1 VYTSYRDAICLVE
14 GIIMPIFGRTSRC
27 TNLTSLIIKQNLCT
41 IPITINSFRTFATTT
56 TKDSTIPKAQ
66 LTTNDELTS
75 IVNQFPPQDYAF
87 GYGSGVLRQQSTAA
101 NPSMIDIIFAVDNPN
116 TWHEHNLQK
125 HAYHYSYMARLGGVN
140 FITWLQTNFGAKIYF
155 HPFVDINLQLNNDT
169 IQRQIKYG
177 LVSTDDL
184 IQDLLKWD
192 YLYLAGRMHKPI
204 VSIDLKS
211 NDALRNDRADE
222 IEEAQ
227 RINLLSAVSASL
239 LLYNNNTI
247 PTSQLYNTIASL
259 SYTGDFRMQTGAEDP
274 NKVKKLVETPGMLDL
289 WDDKYSDTLD
299 KLQKLGLSSVN
310 SSSKGKQLET
320 NLTDMSIRK
329 QLVQHLPPR
338 LRQHSDSIVGSSDN
352 KGSSI
357 LREELANIVSPAA
370 KSQSIKGFF
379 TAGVVKSWRYA
390 LAKLKKGRIK

>member
-1 VYTSYRDAICLVE
+1 MIS
-14 GIIMPIFGRTSRC
+14 IFGRTSRYSS
-27 TNLTSLIIKQNLCT
+27 NLASLSKQYRCAIT
-41 IPITINSFRTFATTT
+41 ININSFRTFATTA
-56 TKDSTIPKAQ
+56 TKDSAIPEAQ

-101 NPSMIDIIFAVDNPN
+101 NRGMIDIIFAVDNPH

-125 HAYHYSYMARLGGVN
+125 NSYHYSYMARMVGVN
-140 FITWLQTNFGAKIYF
+140 FITWLQKNFGAKIYF
-155 HPFVDINLQLNNDT
+155 HPFVDINLQLNSDT
-169 IQRQIKYG
+169 IQRQVKYG
-177 LVSTDDL
+177 VVSTDDL
-184 IQDLLKWD
+184 IQDLLNWE

-211 NDALRNDRADE
+211 NDALRQRNDRADG

-299 KLQKLGLSSVN
+299 KLQKMGLISVAN
-310 SSSKGKQLET
+310 GSKDIET
-320 NLTDMSIRK
+320 NLSDVAIRK
-329 QLVQHLPPR
+329 QLVQHLPSR
-338 LRQHSDSIVGSSDN
+338 LRKHSDSIVGSSSN
-352 KGSSI
+352 IGNQGTTI
-357 LREELANIVSPAA
+357 LRQELANIVSPAA

>member
-1 VYTSYRDAICLVE
+1 M
-14 GIIMPIFGRTSRC
+14 IMFRRTSRC

-41 IPITINSFRTFATTT
+41 IHITINSFRTFATTI
-56 TKDSTIPKAQ
+56 TKDSTIPEAQ
-66 LTTNDELTS
+66 LTTNHELAF
-75 IVNQFPPQDYAF
+75 IANQFPPQDYAF

-101 NPSMIDIIFAVDNPN
+101 NPSMIDIIFAVDNPH
-116 TWHEHNLQK
+116 TWHTHNLQK
-125 HAYHYSYMARLGGVN
+125 HADHYSYMARLGGVN

-155 HPFVDINLQLNNDT
+155 HPFVDINLHLNST
-169 IQRQIKYG
+169 AIQRQIKYG
-177 LVSTDDL
+177 VVSTDDL
-184 IQDLLKWD
+184 IQDLLNWD

-211 NDALRNDRADE
+211 NDALRQRNDRADE

-239 LLYNNNTI
+239 LLYNNNTV
-247 PTSQLYNTIASL
+247 PVSQLYNTIASL

-274 NKVKKLVETPGMLDL
+274 NKVKKLVETPGMLEL

-299 KLQKLGLSSVN
+299 NLQKLGLISVSN
-310 SSSKGKQLET
+310 GSKEKQLET
-320 NLTDMSIRK
+320 NLSDVAIRK
-329 QLVQHLPPR
+329 QLVQHLPSR
-338 LRQHSDSIVGSSDN
+338 LRKHSDSIAGSADN

>member
-1 VYTSYRDAICLVE
+1 
-14 GIIMPIFGRTSRC
+14 MFWRTSRC
-27 TNLTSLIIKQNLCT
+27 SSNFASLSIKQNRRT
-41 IPITINSFRTFATTT
+41 TSFRTFATTT
-56 TKDSTIPKAQ
+56 TKDSTIPEAQ

-75 IVNQFPPQDYAF
+75 IVNQFPPQDYVF
-87 GYGSGVLRQQSTAA
+87 GYGSGVLRQQSTA
-101 NPSMIDIIFAVDNPN
+101 NRGMIDIIFAVDNPH

-125 HAYHYSYMARLGGVN
+125 HSDHYSYMARVCGVN

-155 HPFVDINLQLNNDT
+155 HPFVDINLIQSNKDT

-177 LVSTDDL
+177 VVSTDDL
-184 IQDLLKWD
+184 IQDLLNWD

-211 NDALRNDRADE
+211 NDALRQRNDRADE

-227 RINLLSAVSASL
+227 RTNLLSAVSASL
-239 LLYNNNTI
+239 LLCNSNTM
-247 PTSQLYNTIASL
+247 PVSQLYNTIASL

-289 WDDKYSDTLD
+289 WDAKYSDTLD
-299 KLQKLGLSSVN
+299 KLHKVGLISVSN
-310 SSSKGKQLET
+310 GSKGKQLET
-320 NLTDMSIRK
+320 NLSDVAIRK
-329 QLVQHLPPR
+329 QLVQHLPSR
-338 LRQHSDSIVGSSDN
+338 LRKHSDSIAGSADN

-370 KSQSIKGFF
+370 KNQSIKGFF

-390 LAKLKKGRIK
+390 LAKFAKGRIK

>member
-1 VYTSYRDAICLVE
+1 
-14 GIIMPIFGRTSRC
+14 M
-27 TNLTSLIIKQNLCT
+27 SLIIKQNLCT
-41 IPITINSFRTFATTT
+41 ITINSFRTLATTT
-56 TKDSTIPKAQ
+56 TIPKKKTSVAQ
-66 LTTNDELTS
+66 LTTNEELSS
-75 IVNQFPPQDYAF
+75 IVSQFPPQDYAF
-87 GYGSGVLRQQSTAA
+87 GYGSGVLRQQSTAS
-101 NPSMIDIIFAVDNPN
+101 PGMIDIIFAADNPH
-116 TWHEHNLQK
+116 TWHTHNLQS
-125 HAYHYSYMARLGGVN
+125 HSNHYSYMARLGGVN
-140 FITWLQTNFGAKIYF
+140 FITWIQTNFGAKIYF
-155 HPFVDINLQLNNDT
+155 HPFVDIKLQFNSDT

-177 LVSTDDL
+177 VVSTYDL
-184 IQDLLKWD
+184 IKDLLKWD

-211 NDALRNDRADE
+211 NDALRQRNDRADE

-239 LLYNNNTI
+239 LLLSNNNTI

-274 NKVKKLVETPGMLDL
+274 NKVKKLVETPGMLDF

-299 KLQKLGLSSVN
+299 NLQKLGLISVSN
-310 SSSKGKQLET
+310 GSKGKQLKT
-320 NLTDMSIRK
+320 NLTDVAIRK
-329 QLVQHLPPR
+329 QLVQHLPRR
-338 LRQHSDSIVGSSDN
+338 LRKHSDSIAGSADN

>member
-1 VYTSYRDAICLVE
+1 MMS
-14 GIIMPIFGRTSRC
+14 IFARTSRC
-27 TNLTSLIIKQNLCT
+27 IKQNRCT
-41 IPITINSFRTFATTT
+41 KTTIKSFRTFATTT
-56 TKDSTIPKAQ
+56 SNNNTVSEAQ
-66 LTTNDELTS
+66 LTTNEELTS

-101 NPSMIDIIFAVDNPN
+101 NPGMIDIIFAVDNPY
-116 TWHEHNLQK
+116 TWHTHNIQK
-125 HAYHYSYMARLGGVN
+125 HSDHYSYMARVGGVK

-155 HPFVDINLQLNNDT
+155 HPFVDINLQLNST
-169 IQRQIKYG
+169 SIQRQIKYG
-177 LVSTDDL
+177 VVSTDDL
-184 IQDLLKWD
+184 IQDLLNWD

-211 NDALRNDRADE
+211 NDTLRQRNKRADE

-227 RINLLSAVSASL
+227 RTNLLSAVSTSL
-239 LLYNNNTI
+239 LLYNNNTV
-247 PTSQLYNTIASL
+247 PVSKLYNTIASL
-259 SYTGDFRMQTGAEDP
+259 SYNGDFRMQTGAEDP

-289 WDDKYSDTLD
+289 WDNKYSDTLNN
-299 KLQKLGLSSVN
+299 LQKLGLISVD

-320 NLTDMSIRK
+320 HLTDIAIRK
-329 QLVQHLPPR
+329 QLVQHLPSR
-338 LRQHSDSIVGSSDN
+338 LRKHSDSIIGTSCSTDN
-352 KGSSI
+352 KGSLV
-357 LREELANIVSPAA
+357 LRQELANIVSPAA

>member
-1 VYTSYRDAICLVE
+1 MMS
-14 GIIMPIFGRTSRC
+14 IFGRTSRC
-27 TNLTSLIIKQNLCT
+27 SDKFLASLSIKQNLCT
-41 IPITINSFRTFATTT
+41 ISINSFRTFAVTTT
-56 TKDSTIPKAQ
+56 TKESTKPEAQ
-66 LTTNDELTS
+66 LTTNEELTK
-75 IVNQFPPQDYAF
+75 IANQFPPQDYAF
-87 GYGSGVLRQQSTAA
+87 GYGSGVLRQQSTAT
-101 NPSMIDIIFAVDNPN
+101 PGMIDIIFAVDNPH
-116 TWHEHNLQK
+116 TWHTHNLQQ
-125 HAYHYSYMARLGGVN
+125 HSNNYSYMARLVGVN

-155 HPFVDINLQLNNDT
+155 HPFVDVNLQLNST
-169 IQRQIKYG
+169 TVQRQIKYG
-177 LVSTDDL
+177 VVSTDDL
-184 IQDLLKWD
+184 IQDLLNWD

-211 NDALRNDRADE
+211 NDALRQRNDRADE

-239 LLYNNNTI
+239 LLSNNNTI
-247 PTSQLYNTIASL
+247 PVSQLYNTIASL

-274 NKVKKLVETPGMLDL
+274 NKVKKLVETPGMLDF

-299 KLQKLGLSSVN
+299 NLQKLGLISVSN
-310 SSSKGKQLET
+310 GSKGKQLKT
-320 NLTDMSIRK
+320 NLTDVAIRK
-329 QLVQHLPPR
+329 QLVQHLPRR
-338 LRQHSDSIVGSSDN
+338 LRKHSDSIAGSADN

-379 TAGVVKSWRYA
+379 TAGVVKSWKYA